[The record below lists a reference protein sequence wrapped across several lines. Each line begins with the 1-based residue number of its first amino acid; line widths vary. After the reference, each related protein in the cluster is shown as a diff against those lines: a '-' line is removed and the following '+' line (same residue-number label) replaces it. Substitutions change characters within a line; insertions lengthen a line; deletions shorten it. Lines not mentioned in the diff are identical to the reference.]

1 MRLTRVVYAP
11 PRIDG
16 SGFVSTP
23 HLPQHS
29 RALEI
34 RRSRAHGRRWP
45 SAQIRP
51 YALVRRPVPPRV
63 MGKWP
68 LCAYSLA
75 VVASGG
81 HQLGLVMAHESM
93 RQRDQQPMEL
103 RAPVIVEVSSGWF
116 IGFRCR

>member
-81 HQLGLVMAHESM
+81 QAWSRHGTRVDATTRSAA
-93 RQRDQQPMEL
+93 DGTP
-103 RAPVIVEVSSGWF
+103 RARHRRGV
-116 IGFRCR
+116 